1 MYIHTYIHVT
11 LIYRTEGQRFPEDL
25 LDLYLYYA
33 IVGLGQQ
40 AASLRAAA
48 LSMLVIVADDGEN
61 GVTLIMPQLD
71 KLAALKEDGWWEV
84 CVCVVC
90 VRAFFV
96 SVSVFERQRQRQRQR
111 QNKRRGGGERER
123 ERERRIVYGGPP
135 TEERRSLNRADV
147 YITYIISNI

>member
-1 MYIHTYIHVT
+1 MYVCMYVRMYVCTYIYIYIIYVYLQACIDVT

-84 CVCVVC
+84 RVCVCVCVC
-90 VRAFFV
+90 VRAF
-96 SVSVFERQRQRQRQR
+96 
-111 QNKRRGGGERER
+111 
-123 ERERRIVYGGPP
+123 
-135 TEERRSLNRADV
+135 L
-147 YITYIISNI
+147 